1 MATKVP
7 LAERRLENGKD
18 AMAEPS
24 IKLDAAEKPKLKST
38 SHLSVKTDRENA
50 NKRSRDCPSQAKW
63 QHLPQ
68 GAGMRGSK
76 KSRGTVPN
84 QSSKGTKKPATSAAL
99 PPGRPKLTRRVGGI
113 APNGNPQC
121 WYAPHESEMD
131 PHRIAQRMKQV
142 EFGKNSAGYQ
152 AYLLTVPRCLFHFSC
167 LILMWLFLR
176 CPLLQLVTV
185 YA

>member
-7 LAERRLENGKD
+7 LAERQLENGKE
-18 AMAEPS
+18 AMVEAS
-24 IKLDAAEKPKLKST
+24 IKLEPAEKPKLKST
-38 SHLSVKTDRENA
+38 SHLSVKTTDRENA
-50 NKRSRDCPSQAKW
+50 NKRSRDCPSQSKW
-63 QHLPQ
+63 QHIPQ
-68 GAGMRGSK
+68 GVGMRGSK
-76 KSRGTVPN
+76 KSRGTATN
-84 QSSKGTKKPATSAAL
+84 LTSKGTKKPAVASSNL

-152 AYLLTVPRCLFHFSC
+152 AYLDAVPRCPPHL
-167 LILMWLFLR
+167 
-176 CPLLQLVTV
+176 
-185 YA
+185 

>member
-1 MATKVP
+1 MALKQPNAGPAMATKVP
-7 LAERRLENGKD
+7 LAERQLENGKTMFD
-18 AMAEPS
+18 SSAKP
-24 IKLDAAEKPKLKST
+24 LVDEKPKLKST
-38 SHLSVKTDRENA
+38 AHLSVKTTDRENA
-50 NKRSRDCPSQAKW
+50 NKRSRDCPSQSKW

-68 GAGMRGSK
+68 GSGMRGSK
-76 KSRGTVPN
+76 KSRGTGPN
-84 QSSKGTKKPATSAAL
+84 QNSKGTKKPSAAAATNAL

-152 AYLLTVPRCLFHFSC
+152 AYVTAVPR
-167 LILMWLFLR
+167 
-176 CPLLQLVTV
+176 
-185 YA
+185 

>member
-7 LAERRLENGKD
+7 LAERQLVNGKE
-18 AMAEPS
+18 AMVETS
-24 IKLDAAEKPKLKST
+24 FKSDTDEKPKLKST
-38 SHLSVKTDRENA
+38 AHLSVKTDRENA
-50 NKRSRDCPSQAKW
+50 NKRSRDCPSQSKW
-63 QHLPQ
+63 QHVPQ

-84 QSSKGTKKPATSAAL
+84 QNSKGTKKPSAASATL

-152 AYLLTVPRCLFHFSC
+152 AYLTAVPRCPSFLFPGVSEKCVDCVHPVF
-167 LILMWLFLR
+167 F
-176 CPLLQLVTV
+176 T
-185 YA
+185 A